1 MKWGLSS
8 VALKGPCVWYSCTKR
23 SFLIIMALPNLF
35 GMNAI
40 ITNINHV
47 LAFGIGQI
55 KGLRVRE
62 EFRPGFQIFA

>member
-40 ITNINHV
+40 VTNIDNIV
-47 LAFGIGQI
+47 GFGFRQI
-55 KGLRVRE
+55 KGLRVRK
-62 EFRPGFQIFA
+62 EFRPRFQIFA